1 MPEGQPHRDP
11 GKRPESHQ
19 CGRDFS
25 LRCRPRHG
33 RGAVDT
39 RLQQSPVPAQR
50 PGQHGYGVSDPLGI
64 HRGMARRGAAEI
76 ALALSEPAAYEVW
89 ALATNGA
96 RLENLPTS
104 VSEGCL
110 QFRAD
115 VLGSDGKAR
124 FLYEIVRK

>member
-1 MPEGQPHRDP
+1 MTEEGR
-11 GKRPESHQ
+11 
-19 CGRDFS
+19 
-25 LRCRPRHG
+25 
-33 RGAVDT
+33 
-39 RLQQSPVPAQR
+39 RLA
-50 PGQHGYGVSDPLGI
+50 
-64 HRGMARRGAAEI
+64 AAAE
-76 ALALSEPAAYEVW
+76 AASREAVARAFAAYEVW

-110 QFRAD
+110 HFRAD